1 MANTI
6 NTHDVIISAGEELE
20 AANPTTVVE
29 PWEVFKALGS
39 RGKFDRVRDIWT
51 AHQAS
56 RVEAPTV
63 ESEELPSDVT
73 AALSAGLAILDATI
87 RKLFAAYAQGLTS
100 DHVRQMQLAQ
110 NQHLVEVN
118 KLKSQLE
125 YWMETALEAQE
136 QVESKSVVTKPRA
149 APKPKPKQASRARNP
164 NARKPVA
171 KKVAQK
177 PTEDPILRLGEETDG
192 MPASG

>member
-1 MANTI
+1 MAKTI
-6 NTHDVIISAGEELE
+6 NTHDAIIATGEELE
-20 AANPTTVVE
+20 AANPAAAIE
-29 PWEVFKALGS
+29 PWEVYKALGS

-56 RVEAPTV
+56 RVVGPAV

-73 AALSAGLAILDATI
+73 AALSAGLAILDSTI
-87 RKLFAAYAQGLTS
+87 QKLFSGYVQGLTS

-110 NQHLVEVN
+110 NQHLVELN

-136 QVESKSVVTKPRA
+136 QVESMSVVPKPRA
-149 APKPKPKQASRARNP
+149 APKTKPKQTTRARNA

-171 KKVAQK
+171 KKVDPK
-177 PTEDPILRLGEETDG
+177 STEDPILRPGEETDG
-192 MPASG
+192 MPASV